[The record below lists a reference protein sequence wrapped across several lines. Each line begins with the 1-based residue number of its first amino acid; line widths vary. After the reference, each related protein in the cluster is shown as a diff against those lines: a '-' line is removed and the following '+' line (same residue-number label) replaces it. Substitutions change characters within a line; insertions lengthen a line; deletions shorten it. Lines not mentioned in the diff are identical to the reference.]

1 LKPALRSRTQKR
13 RDQQLITNDGGYK
26 RIHDIVQSAEVF
38 NAKHMLQT
46 IVSHFSLQW
55 DNDMELVFKTWQRAR
70 NPSVHQSKYAT
81 RSEDDLKEISL
92 AESRI
97 AGAINI
103 LLLKLFG
110 YSGYIRHSAFEDGY
124 RQI

>member
-1 LKPALRSRTQKR
+1 LRRQSGITRQAAR
-13 RDQQLITNDGGYK
+13 RLRGFDL
-26 RIHDIVQSAEVF
+26 
-38 NAKHMLQT
+38 
-46 IVSHFSLQW
+46 
-55 DNDMELVFKTWQRAR
+55 
-70 NPSVHQSKYAT
+70 P